1 MYIGLTSIS
10 IGSFISV
17 LFRFFYSLPSLTRST
32 SVREFFTF
40 SHSSKSHL
48 HALLHKFFN
57 PYVLFLLMSYST
69 WNAFWEWRGEILLTK
84 RKYRTIATWALG
96 NAWKC
101 QWNWNVPVT
110 SGWNNSLVWVSEW
123 VSGVVTTGCHD
134 YRFEIET
141 VLCEYALRPK
151 KVFIFEIEC
160 VLCEVGNEAEET
172 FEHRAY
178 NTT

>member
-10 IGSFISV
+10 IGSFLSV
-17 LFRFFYSLPSLTRST
+17 LFRFFYSLPNLTRST

-48 HALLHKFFN
+48 HALLHKFSN
-57 PYVLFLLMSYST
+57 PYLLFLLMSYAT

-123 VSGVVTTGCHD
+123 VSEWGGHNRLPWLPVWDRDCSLWV
-134 YRFEIET
+134 RAET
-141 VLCEYALRPK
+141 
-151 KVFIFEIEC
+151 
-160 VLCEVGNEAEET
+160 EES
-172 FEHRAY
+172 FHIWDRACFVWGRKWGWR
-178 NTT
+178 NIWASSI